1 MQELKLVHILSSVV
15 SPRNCAEVL
24 LHHSSSPRA
33 NCDQPPEIYGIVTST
48 NKKNTPFSRLQLI
61 LIPKTTYALTEVNLD
76 ATVINQHV
84 IHLLVSLLACF
95 LQNESHFAGLIGGDE
110 TQLIAK
116 FVGETTDLFSK
127 VVAHN
132 SLPDSVATVAAML
145 RTLRSRMRELDGSAG
160 PAVQIPNSHGNL
172 GIGIGIFARPNFQI
186 PVQIPKFQR
195 LVLGCIEASKQAST
209 FGPLLQVNTRWN

>member
-1 MQELKLVHILSSVV
+1 MDPPLISGSTSAISIAQVASADGGNQSLVQSLFSID
-15 SPRNCAEVL
+15 PDA
-24 LHHSSSPRA
+24 
-33 NCDQPPEIYGIVTST
+33 GIGVM
-48 NKKNTPFSRLQLI
+48 SR
-61 LIPKTTYALTEVNLD
+61 
-76 ATVINQHV
+76 
-84 IHLLVSLLACF
+84 LLACF

-172 GIGIGIFARPNFQI
+172 GIGIGIFARPNSQI
-186 PVQIPKFQR
+186 PVKIPN
-195 LVLGCIEASKQAST
+195 S
-209 FGPLLQVNTRWN
+209 

>member
-1 MQELKLVHILSSVV
+1 MHCVV
-15 SPRNCAEVL
+15 LGDSFPT
-24 LHHSSSPRA
+24 S
-33 NCDQPPEIYGIVTST
+33 IY
-48 NKKNTPFSRLQLI
+48 LQNLASI
-61 LIPKTTYALTEVNLD
+61 QPKTDRLKFGGMGYGPTPHQGSTSAISIAQVASADGGNQSLVQSLFSIDPD
-76 ATVINQHV
+76 AGIGVM
-84 IHLLVSLLACF
+84 SRLLACF

-172 GIGIGIFARPNFQI
+172 GIGIGIFARPNSQI
-186 PVQIPKFQR
+186 PVQIPNSQR
-195 LVLGCIEASKQAST
+195 LALGCIEAK
-209 FGPLLQVNTRWN
+209 FCN